1 MPKYVAFLRAINVG
15 GHVVK
20 MDVLKALFEGLGYA
34 DVSTYIASGNV
45 LFETRARNAAA
56 IEATIEA
63 ALETAL
69 GYAVTT
75 FVRTR
80 EAVAAIAAHEAFP
93 REAIETAAAFNVAML
108 KQPLDA
114 NGVAGVA
121 KLRTDIDDFHLN
133 GSELYWLCARRQ
145 MESKFS
151 NALFE
156 RTVKAR
162 ATFRGLRTM
171 AALAKKYP
179 A

>member
-20 MDVLKALFEGLGYA
+20 MDRLVEVFESLGYA

-45 LFETRARNAAA
+45 LFEARPRNAAA
-56 IEATIEA
+56 LESAIEG
-63 ALETAL
+63 ALERAL
-69 GYAVTT
+69 GYEVTT

-80 EAVAAIAAHEAFP
+80 AEVAAIAAHNAFP
-93 REAIETAAAFNVAML
+93 RAAIERAAAFNVAML

-114 NGVAGVA
+114 AGVA
-121 KLRTDIDDFHLN
+121 AVARLRTDIDDFHLN
-133 GSELYWLCARRQ
+133 GAELYWLCARRQ

-156 RTVKAR
+156 RTVRAR

-171 AALAKKYP
+171 TALAAKHP

>member
-1 MPKYVAFLRAINVG
+1 MPRYVAFLRAINVG

-20 MDVLKALFEGLGYA
+20 MDVLKALFEDLGYT
-34 DVSTYIASGNV
+34 DVSTHIASGNV
-45 LFETRARNAAA
+45 LFETRSKNTRVLEAA
-56 IEATIEA
+56 IEAT
-63 ALETAL
+63 LEKSL
-69 GYAVTT
+69 GYEVTT

-80 EAVAAIAAHEAFP
+80 ADVAAIAAHEAFP
-93 REAIETAAAFNVAML
+93 RTAIESAAAFNVALL

-114 NGVAGVA
+114 AGVAGVA

-151 NALFE
+151 NTVFE
-156 RTVKAR
+156 RAVKAR

-171 AALAKKYP
+171 AALAEKYP